1 MGIEIKKLIEA
12 FRAEGVE
19 SRCRRHPKIFLAL
32 KKPTSTSTGFFF
44 FSFLLFF
51 FLSPKLAPCTS
62 LAPNLQKTTTALA
75 APSVEPADDNEPA
88 VALIKPLPP
97 PKPVIVVSNAAA
109 PLLGPADL
117 APAANATAAAAPAP
131 AKAAAAPAP
140 AVAAAAAATPAKA
153 PAPQP
158 KANTTATPPAF
169 SAYTLSAAQATLSP
183 DPATEGL
190 ATLILKGLS
199 NVTIPRGSAGVLNGP
214 MHTPTFLAT
223 SFPAGS
229 TVELRGSAAAGG
241 GGRATDLVGVGSGG
255 RELANVKKWRRG
267 RAGNERTEGRALL
280 KWKRARGGQHG
291 YGRRPVVGGARGRRG
306 GGGGKGGKREPA
318 AAPWPIR
325 ARVLGRI
332 QRLIGAGSGLCA
344 AEARRP
350 AAAVADEVISSAS
363 PEDREGR
370 GRRGEGRGIRR
381 NRGGGR

>member
-241 GGRATDLVGVGSGG
+241 GGDWGSCYLRKATLVASGTADGVAVLSGVVVPASLG
-255 RELANVKKWRRG
+255 DAGQATFGTQRGTLVFNKVSVLVTAPPKKWS
-267 RAGNERTEGRALL
+267 
-280 KWKRARGGQHG
+280 
-291 YGRRPVVGGARGRRG
+291 GATTTQ
-306 GGGGKGGKREPA
+306 KLVAAAPSPSPA
-318 AAPWPIR
+318 AAP
-325 ARVLGRI
+325 
-332 QRLIGAGSGLCA
+332 A
-344 AEARRP
+344 ATT
-350 AAAVADEVISSAS
+350 AAAKAPAPAPAKNATTATTTTTTPKVSVAAATRPVAS
-363 PEDREGR
+363 VRSVPMPSEFS
-370 GRRGEGRGIRR
+370 
-381 NRGGGR
+381 N